1 MIFSISSFDK
11 DFRNMA
17 AMATHCRILLAD
29 FAMDV
34 SEIPY
39 PLLLGKSAMV
49 NMVAGCKRSESRHSS
64 VARQAANASAFPNPD
79 DNCRRDEIDLG
90 I

>member
-1 MIFSISSFDK
+1 
-11 DFRNMA
+11 MA
-17 AMATHCRILLAD
+17 GCRILLAD

-39 PLLLGKSAMV
+39 PLLLGKSALV
-49 NMVAGCKRSESRHSS
+49 NMVAGCKRSKSRHSS
-64 VARQAANASAFPNPD
+64 VIRQAADVHAFPNPG
-79 DNCRRDEIDLG
+79 DNCQRDEIDLG